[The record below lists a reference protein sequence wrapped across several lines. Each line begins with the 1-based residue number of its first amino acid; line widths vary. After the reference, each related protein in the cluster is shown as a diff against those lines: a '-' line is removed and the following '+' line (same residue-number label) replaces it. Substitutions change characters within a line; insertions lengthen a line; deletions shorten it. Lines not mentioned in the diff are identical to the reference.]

1 MASREPQQA
10 SKTLTRER
18 LGPPV
23 TVKVKICGVRTPA
36 ILEAAVAAGADFI
49 GLVFFAKS
57 PRNLE
62 PDEASTLVEAA
73 RGRIGTVAVMVDPDD
88 ALIDQVAGTVR
99 PDILQLH
106 GQETPER
113 VAAIKARTGLPV
125 MKAIAVAGPE
135 DIVDANAYAGIADEI
150 LFDAKAS
157 PDATLPGGNGVPF
170 DWRALSAA
178 RTPFAVSGGLNPAN
192 VGEAIRL
199 TGPALVD
206 VSSGVETAPGI
217 KDETL
222 IVSFIQAA
230 QAAAQQQAKAS

>member
-36 ILEAAVAAGADFI
+36 ILEATVAAGADFI
-49 GLVFFAKS
+49 GFVFFAKS
-57 PRNLE
+57 PRNLSLG
-62 PDEASTLVEAA
+62 EASALADSA
-73 RGRIGTVAVMVDPDD
+73 RERIGTVAVMVDPNDL
-88 ALIDQVAGTVR
+88 LIDQVAGTVR

-113 VAAIKARTGLPV
+113 VAVIKARTGLRV
-125 MKAIAVAGPE
+125 MKAIAVAEPS
-135 DIVDANAYAGIADEI
+135 DIAGADAYGGIADEI

-170 DWRALSAA
+170 DWRALTAA
-178 RTPFAVSGGLNPAN
+178 RPPFVVSGGLNPDN

-206 VSSGVETAPGI
+206 VSSGVETAPGM
-217 KDETL
+217 KDEKL
-222 IVSFIQAA
+222 VVRFIQAA
-230 QAAAQQQAKAS
+230 QSAAQQQAKAS